1 MICDSSVS
9 YQQADIRVT
18 TEDLLSGILP
28 YTIHSGKCGVAGNGI
43 QLPSDYLASSD
54 EDIQGRPTTGLLK
67 YLLIISQL
75 NFQLLFLI

>member
-43 QLPSDYLASSD
+43 QLPSDYIASPD
-54 EDIQGRPTTGLLK
+54 ETIQGKPSTGLLR
-67 YLLIISQL
+67 YLL
-75 NFQLLFLI
+75 